1 MLYSVVKVIAR
12 FILLFVFRIK
22 TRGAENIPREG
33 GVILAFNHKSNWDP
47 VIAAVTSSRPLRF
60 MAKEELFK
68 NPLFGGL
75 IKKLGAFPIKRGR
88 GDIGAIKGALKILGN
103 GDVMLMFPEG
113 HRIKNNRIVKAKPG
127 VALIAQMAKVPVV
140 PVNISG
146 KYAWMH
152 KITVTYGKPVYL
164 DEYYGQKLEPEKIQE
179 LADGILNSVRALS
192 ADLPEGSGNN

>member
-1 MLYSVVKVIAR
+1 MLYSIVKSVAR
-12 FILLFVFRIK
+12 FALLFVFRLRK
-22 TRGAENIPREG
+22 RGLENIPREG

-47 VIAAVTSSRPLRF
+47 VVAAVTSSRPLRF

-75 IKKLGAFPIKRGR
+75 IRRLGAFSVKRGK
-88 GDIGAIKGALKILGN
+88 GDVGAIKGALKILGG

-113 HRIKNNRIVKAKPG
+113 HRIKNDRIVKAKPG

-146 KYAWMH
+146 KYAWMQ
-152 KITVTYGKPVYL
+152 KITVTYGQPVYL

-179 LADGILNSVRALS
+179 LADGILNSIRALAPNLS
-192 ADLPEGSGNN
+192 EGSSEN